1 MFIKFDD
8 LDMLE
13 FFENE
18 PISIGEESE
27 GNMIYSIKDNRQF
40 SMALTVDTYGKK
52 VDIYIRYNDNTVFA
66 GEFDNVLEIR
76 KSGDVLLVEMEGEK
90 RLVLKK
96 YSCLGVIMESLSN
109 VRPMQTEESSI
120 SGTH

>member
-18 PISIGEESE
+18 PIAIGEEGE
-27 GNMIYSIKDNRQF
+27 AKFIYSIKDEHQF
-40 SMALTVDTYGKK
+40 SMTLTVDTYAKK
-52 VDIYIRYNDNTVFA
+52 IDIYVRYSDNTIFA

-76 KSGDVLLVEMEGEK
+76 KSEDVLLVEMEGKK

-96 YSCLGVIMESLSN
+96 YSCLGVVMEN
-109 VRPMQTEESSI
+109 V
-120 SGTH
+120 

>member
-18 PISIGEESE
+18 PISIGEEGE
-27 GNMIYSIKDNRQF
+27 AKYIYSMKDSHQF
-40 SMALTVDTYGKK
+40 SMILTVDTYAKK
-52 VDIYIRYNDNTVFA
+52 INISVRYGDNTIFA

-76 KSGDVLLVEMEGEK
+76 KSKNVLLVEMEGQK
-90 RLVLKK
+90 RLVIKK
-96 YSCLGVIMESLSN
+96 YSCLGVVIEN
-109 VRPMQTEESSI
+109 V
-120 SGTH
+120 